1 MTLNTEQRD
10 HDQEDLYNDAVQ
22 SEIASV
28 LGHDGPSYCGQV
40 ANRIDKSPQET
51 RWHLTEMVKR
61 GEVSYNFISKRY
73 SV

>member
-1 MTLNTEQRD
+1 MTLNTDQAQHD
-10 HDQEDLYNDAVQ
+10 HEELYNDAVQ
-22 SEIASV
+22 SEIQSV
-28 LGHDGPSYCGQV
+28 LSHDGPSYCGQV
-40 ANRIDKSPQET
+40 AHKIDKSPQET